1 MTDYDFMNGII
12 DSWKRAINIGLY
24 VDEKGEEENEEEET
38 ID

>member
-12 DSWKRAINIGLY
+12 DSWKREINIGLY